1 MSTFDQYVRPT
12 VPISWLT
19 LVSKVFGA
27 DSLLF
32 QHIPELVNRYLMP
45 PDPIILHYTVDPAV
59 PPPERPSAWD
69 VEVKTE
75 DGAMKNRMTTMV
87 QTSKESAQELTK
99 LDEEVRSFFFFNIL
113 RLLTRIIDCIA
124 RTITPQ
130 FTPQTDFPPIILGGP
145 CPIHPDVA
153 SVPITGLR
161 EHIG

>member
-1 MSTFDQYVRPT
+1 M
-12 VPISWLT
+12 
-19 LVSKVFGA
+19 
-27 DSLLF
+27 F

-99 LDEEVRSFFFFNIL
+99 LDEEVRTSFSSTSFAF
-113 RLLTRIIDCIA
+113 
-124 RTITPQ
+124 
-130 FTPQTDFPPIILGGP
+130 
-145 CPIHPDVA
+145 
-153 SVPITGLR
+153 
-161 EHIG
+161 